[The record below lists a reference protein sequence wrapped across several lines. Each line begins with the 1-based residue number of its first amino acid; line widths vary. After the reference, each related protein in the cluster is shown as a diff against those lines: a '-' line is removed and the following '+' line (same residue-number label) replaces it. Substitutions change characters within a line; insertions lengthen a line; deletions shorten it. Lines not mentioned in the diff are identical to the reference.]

1 MKENEFILEK
11 LQITEESKSKLTLKT
26 EFGTTDDD
34 YSLTKQQLD
43 QIPDVLDGHQLSKND
58 KYALVFGLLEKRG
71 FTANLMNY

>member
-1 MKENEFILEK
+1 MR
-11 LQITEESKSKLTLKT
+11 KT

-58 KYALVFGLLEKRG
+58 KYTLVLAYWKSRN
-71 FTANLMNY
+71 TANLMNY